1 MIHDIRLHGQVETH
15 IEYYATVAGKE
26 VKNLFF
32 FEKQL
37 QEAIASLRLF
47 SPSNE
52 IIINEHRLNY
62 KGNGGSFCEYM
73 FGVNLP
79 LKDMIRKEVVNRLV
93 LNGTHYQKETESLI
107 FTDNTQ
113 GSERWV
119 DMFRNGNAICNYY
132 FFVQLNTPRTP
143 KEQQEHILKTLGKMI
158 KRTTHVIDQN
168 DLALINEFF
177 SFLNNPDATI
187 YLIKFVHRKNQEYYQ
202 LFKEYYLEKKLITV
216 EEQATLDELAK
227 INRIDKYQ
235 QERTK
240 IDVIYKHPDNKRL
253 IDEYKDILVEI
264 STAPEISQSKLTKLN
279 RLRTLSVRN
288 NIPLELFIA
297 LDELFLKGKAIVTT
311 EEPSYLATTREILEG
326 LFLKDQNVSTLIS
339 NEDLILLIK
348 AKQLSLEKRD
358 YSFDGLLLDMGRL
371 CDEHA
376 QKNSSL
382 DIMERFGYIVTY
394 FDRYDSTYNFLN
406 QLVFMEGISVTEKM
420 LRTIYGNK
428 KVFDTIDLKI
438 LKDIFIETILKDK
451 YLTSYGKRK
460 IYLVFNGIKEVEN
473 GNLGLNDIVKQ
484 IDEVNLDALLYRT
497 AHFHLKKMMKSF
509 YIEIKSENEL
519 ENIRVDLSKELLGKS
534 LIQTEIPLPLFE
546 KIIVDIRKEAT
557 YIFEILPLILSTKEG
572 NPREKFL
579 KDRGLDRYYVEELE
593 REYFESKGLDL
604 ILLEKVQRSSD

>member
-26 VKNLFF
+26 IKNLFF

-52 IIINEHRLNY
+52 ITINEHRLNY

-93 LNGTHYQKETESLI
+93 LNGTHYQKETESLV

-132 FFVQLNTPRTP
+132 FFVQLNNPRTP
-143 KEQQEHILKTLGKMI
+143 KEQQEYILKTLGKMI

-168 DLALINEFF
+168 DLALISEFF

-202 LFKEYYLEKKLITV
+202 LFKEYYLEKKLITA
-216 EEQATLDELAK
+216 EEQATLDELAR

-253 IDEYKDILVEI
+253 IDEYKDILVDI
-264 STAPEISQSKLTKLN
+264 STAPEISQSKLAKLN

-339 NEDLILLIK
+339 NEDLVLLIK

-376 QKNSSL
+376 QKNNSL

-428 KVFDTIDLKI
+428 KVFDTLELKI
-438 LKDIFIETILKDK
+438 FKDIFIETILKDR

-473 GNLGLNDIVKQ
+473 GSLGLNDIVKQ

-579 KDRGLDRYYVEELE
+579 KDSGLDRYYVEELE

-604 ILLEKVQRSSD
+604 ILLEKIQRSND

>member
-1 MIHDIRLHGQVETH
+1 MIQDIRLHGQVETN

-26 VKNLFF
+26 IKNLFF

-37 QEAIASLRLF
+37 QEAISSLRLF

-93 LNGTHYQKETESLI
+93 LNGTHYQKETESLV

-132 FFVQLNTPRTP
+132 FFVQLNNPRTP
-143 KEQQEHILKTLGKMI
+143 KEQQEYILKTLGKMI

-177 SFLNNPDATI
+177 SFFNNPDATI

-202 LFKEYYLEKKLITV
+202 LFKEYYLEKKLITA

-253 IDEYKDILVEI
+253 IDEYKDILVDI
-264 STAPEISQSKLTKLN
+264 STAPEISQSKLAKLN

-297 LDELFLKGKAIVTT
+297 LDELFLKGKAIITT

-339 NEDLILLIK
+339 NEDLVLLIK

-376 QKNSSL
+376 QKNTSL

-428 KVFDTIDLKI
+428 KVFDTLDLKI
-438 LKDIFIETILKDK
+438 FKDIFIETILRDK

-460 IYLVFNGIKEVEN
+460 IYLVFNGIKEVEI
-473 GNLGLNDIVKQ
+473 GSLGLNDIVKQ

-519 ENIRVDLSKELLGKS
+519 ENIRVDLSKELLGKN

-557 YIFEILPLILSTKEG
+557 YIFEILPLILSTREG

-579 KDRGLDRYYVEELE
+579 KDSGLDRYYVEELE
-593 REYFESKGLDL
+593 REYFESKSLDL
-604 ILLEKVQRSSD
+604 MLLEKIQRSND